1 MEHSSLL
8 QICPHQLDLLF
19 WRTFTCFFLT
29 GAELT
34 LPNLCLQGFS
44 QPDKKLTTAW
54 ITAFSVFFLEGFPT
68 LPPLS
73 QDREADLQLLLVLP
87 EVVLNNS
94 IASAK
99 SACCSSLF
107 QITWVCW
114 TPHIPAGPGESS
126 AQHFPPLTQLNAFLQ
141 ERACPSQSWFCWR
154 ASCKFKAFVEV
165 SNTLTQRALANQ
177 ELRLP
182 YKSTTQTLLCLTTC
196 YLLIWLLASCSLTST
211 ETSFTGICTLLFP
224 GPSEDNV
231 PCWDIGHAP
240 LRYKGQFKQ

>member
-8 QICPHQLDLLF
+8 RICPHQLDLLF

-34 LPNLCLQGFS
+34 LPNLFPRLLSAWQ
-44 QPDKKLTTAW
+44 KLTTAW
-54 ITAFSVFFLEGFPT
+54 ITAFSVVFLEGFPT

-94 IASAK
+94 TASAK

-141 ERACPSQSWFCWR
+141 ERACPSQSCFRWR

-177 ELRLP
+177 EMRLP
-182 YKSTTQTLLCLTTC
+182 CTTQTLLCLITC
-196 YLLIWLLASCSLTST
+196 YLLIWLLASGSLTST